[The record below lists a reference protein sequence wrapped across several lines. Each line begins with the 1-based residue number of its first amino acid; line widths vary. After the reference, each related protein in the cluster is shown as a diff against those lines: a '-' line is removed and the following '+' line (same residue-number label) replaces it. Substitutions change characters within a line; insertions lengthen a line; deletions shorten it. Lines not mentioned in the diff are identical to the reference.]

1 MAKKRYALYISRALA
16 SKFDHVAQ
24 QRHGSKSAMLEEALR
39 LSLEPQKVPGA
50 EEVFVRRLDELHK
63 VVGVVNRDVA
73 IATETLSL
81 FVRYF
86 LTITPPLPAPEQD
99 AARALGRQRFEVFV
113 AQVGRRLAS
122 DNRLVSEVLE
132 SIAAHHRDLFGAS
145 GDDPPAASAATACAR
160 SGSSSRR
167 ATCRSTTRPRKWSIG
182 RSAPGPPA
190 RPPSTAASST
200 CPCAYLVERAH

>member
-1 MAKKRYALYISRALA
+1 VMAKKRYALYISRALA

-73 IATETLSL
+73 IATETLAL

-86 LTITPPLPAPEQD
+86 LTITPPLPQSEQEP
-99 AARALGRQRFEVFV
+99 ARLLGRERFQVFV
-113 AQVGRRLAS
+113 AQVGRRLAT
-122 DNRLVSEVLE
+122 DHRLVSEVLE
-132 SIAAHHRDLFGAS
+132 TIASNNPDLFTTTADDAPLHGRAAGNGNGAHRKVAAEAE
-145 GDDPPAASAATACAR
+145 PADTEEDIDH
-160 SGSSSRR
+160 G
-167 ATCRSTTRPRKWSIG
+167 
-182 RSAPGPPA
+182 
-190 RPPSTAASST
+190 
-200 CPCAYLVERAH
+200 